1 MPGFRN
7 QVLILEDDSTLGK
20 ALKQA
25 FEKEGITVHLTA
37 RPEEA
42 KEMIEK
48 SPIGTVFVDC
58 LLPSVSG
65 VEFAQGIRS
74 QFSTAMIEIVLM
86 SGVFI
91 DSAFINDS
99 LRQTQAKS
107 FLKKPFDL
115 KDAVKLVE
123 KPIAEADTATTTVHP
138 RKNLYSLF
146 NKEKTTVRDR
156 KKAIEALEE
165 IHGFDLPFI
174 YTVLVDAKASGHLNT
189 ATQAGKI
196 YGISFSHGAI
206 VAVDIPDQETFLGK
220 LLIERGFIHPDDLNI
235 VLKDKLSMNGKK
247 IGEKLIQA
255 SLLSPHALNIVMAHQ
270 MNLRL
275 SRAIVDEIVRV
286 NFVEADVEKTN
297 PNIDSMSFANFLH
310 DWIASKI
317 SLEWLKAHFLQWV
330 DCPIG
335 EGPGYVSDHPVL
347 GMQLVRN
354 LENIFAEV
362 TSGKTLGQILD
373 SQKYPEEAFLKALH
387 FLLTKNLIAFKEP
400 IQNNSVTA
408 RSKFLKKI
416 FGQFSGRSRV
426 EVFNIMSKMTG
437 GSESH
442 PELVLREFQ
451 KLIGAPPDPQEKEI
465 ATLYQQLLSLAQ
477 QGFDGI
483 KATGSQ
489 GSSEDIATGQ
499 AVAKLKAAGLFEE
512 AKNLLQKSQ
521 YKQAFDKLVQAMA
534 IDRQL
539 DKGRLYKA
547 WAQLGAL
554 ELGGQ
559 RDQKIKEIEIEMVQ
573 ISPED
578 KMDALYY
585 FVMGLLSKA
594 KGDSVGARK
603 NLEKAVAMD
612 NSLIFARRELTMLSN
627 IASQKKDVLQADLRD
642 LVGGF
647 FKKRN

>member
-1 MPGFRN
+1 VPGFRN
-7 QVLILEDDSTLGK
+7 QILILEDDSTLGK

-25 FEKEGITVHLTA
+25 FEKEGLVAYLTS

-42 KEMIEK
+42 RELIEK
-48 SPIGTVFVDC
+48 SSIGTLFVDC
-58 LLPSVSG
+58 LLPSISG
-65 VEFAQGIRS
+65 VEFAQQIRT
-74 QFSTAMIEIVLM
+74 QFSTSMVEIVLM
-86 SGVFI
+86 SGVFT
-91 DSAFINDS
+91 DSTFINDS
-99 LRQTQAKS
+99 IRLSQAKS

-115 KDAVKLVE
+115 KDALKLVE
-123 KPIAEADTATTTVHP
+123 KPVSDADTSTVTIHP

-146 NKEKTTVRDR
+146 NKEKTTIRDR

-174 YTVLVDAKASGHLNT
+174 YSVLVEAKASGHLNT
-189 ATQAGKI
+189 ATQAGQI

-206 VAVDIPDQETFLGK
+206 VAVDIPDKDTFLGK
-220 LLIERGFIHPDDLNI
+220 LLIERGFVQPDDLNI
-235 VLKDKLSMNGKK
+235 ILKDKSATSGKK

-255 SLLSPHALNIVMAHQ
+255 NLLSPHALNIVMAHQ

-275 SRAIVDEIVRV
+275 SRAIVDEKVRV

-297 PNIDSMSFANFLH
+297 PNIDSMSFNFFLH

-317 SLEWLKAHFLQWV
+317 TLEWLKAHFLQWS
-330 DCPIG
+330 DCPIV

-354 LENIFAEV
+354 LENIFSEV
-362 TSGKTLGQILD
+362 TNGKTLSQILD

-400 IQNNSVTA
+400 IRDKSVIA
-408 RSKFLKKI
+408 RAKFLKKI
-416 FGQFSGRSRV
+416 FNQFSGLSKV
-426 EVFNIMSKMTG
+426 EIFKIMGKMTG
-437 GSESH
+437 GSETH
-442 PELVLREFQ
+442 PDLVLREFQ

-465 ATLYQQLLSLAQ
+465 ASIYQQLLTLAQ
-477 QGFDGI
+477 QGYDGI
-483 KATGSQ
+483 KSTGSAASAQDVATGV
-489 GSSEDIATGQ
+489 
-499 AVAKLKAAGLFEE
+499 AVAKIKAAGLFEE
-512 AKNLLQKSQ
+512 AKNLLQRSQ

-534 IDRQL
+534 IDRNL
-539 DKGRLYKA
+539 EKGRLFKA

-554 ELGGQ
+554 EVAGQ
-559 RDQKIKEIEIEMVQ
+559 REQKIKEIEIEMVQ

-594 KGDSVGARK
+594 KGDQIGARK
-603 NLEKAVAMD
+603 HLEKAIAID
-612 NSLIFARRELTMLSN
+612 NTLIYARRELTMITN
-627 IASQKKDVLQADLRD
+627 IAQKKDVLQADLRD

-647 FKKRN
+647 FKKR